1 MQPMELFPDGQFG
14 RTSPEPCH
22 QTMDKI
28 LEQSSTKWLKQ
39 GRIYKNTL
47 CWTLPSSESPNE
59 EGACSLSLVSILQP
73 PNNVPTR
80 YYLSPKACQGILER
94 ASKNGKK
101 LPEQLETA
109 LFTQSQGERNQ

>member
-1 MQPMELFPDGQFG
+1 
-14 RTSPEPCH
+14 
-22 QTMDKI
+22 MDEI
-28 LEQSSTKWLKQ
+28 SGQSSMKWLKQ
-39 GRIYKNTL
+39 GRISKSTL
-47 CWTLPSSESPNE
+47 CWTLPSLESPKE

-73 PNNVPTR
+73 PSDVPTR